1 MFRRVN
7 MENDLLVVLKSQV
20 HRVNLDVEPYIPAGC
35 SIKEHLK
42 GGIVNIERIT
52 HYSSKKLRLLTEVLT
67 EVDGKRLANASFLDY
82 LVCNKGLI
90 ADNWKGLNLIF
101 AGTIY
106 RNFKGEL
113 FVRSLF
119 WDVSWEWNFVPLS
132 AVFSKN
138 CVIVLLG

>member
-1 MFRRVN
+1 
-7 MENDLLVVLKSQV
+7 MEDSLLVILKAQG
-20 HRVNLDVEPYIPAGC
+20 HRIDLDAKPYVPAGC
-35 SIKEHLK
+35 SIKEHIK
-42 GGIVNIERIT
+42 GGIVNIEIIT
-52 HYSSKKLRLLTEVLT
+52 LYYSKKVKLLTEVLT
-67 EVDGKRLANASFLDY
+67 EVDSKLLANARFLDY
-82 LVCNKGLI
+82 LICNKGLI

-138 CVIVLLG
+138 CVLVLLG

>member
-1 MFRRVN
+1 
-7 MENDLLVVLKSQV
+7 METNDDLFVVLKSLV
-20 HRVNLDVEPYIPAGC
+20 HRVNLDVKPYVPAGC

-42 GGIVNIERIT
+42 SGIVDIERIT
-52 HYSSKKLRLLTEVLT
+52 LYSSKKIKFLMEVLT
-67 EVDGKRLANASFLDY
+67 EVDDKRLANASFLDY

-90 ADNWKGLNLIF
+90 ASNWKGLKLIF

-113 FVRSLF
+113 FVRSLS
-119 WDVSWEWNFVPLS
+119 WDESWEWNFVPLS

-138 CVIVLLG
+138 CVLVLLG